1 MECSLPWRAWSSPEP
16 VAFPTSCILPLG
28 RIPARLTNRQVI
40 YTVAYTCPHYGRIH
54 TRFEPDGVYA
64 HAQAIGWYCQTTSI
78 VQRADGVF
86 TVRKVIASFLPP
98 SHLRIARCG
107 SRLFVIEKEGRISNC
122 VHLHLHG
129 ATSVPQKQLLPAQ
142 DVVDGSFEEKRE
154 NARTQERHDARLSQP
169 NLQMTHHTE
178 SFSPGV
184 PPKRILPPFGMSTGE
199 GGVTRNSSA
208 PSAPSLTRCGAEG
221 EI

>member
-78 VQRADGVF
+78 GQRADGVF

-107 SRLFVIEKEGRISNC
+107 SRLFVIEKEGRISCQNQTAYISICRVPLPFRKNNC
-122 VHLHLHG
+122 CLH
-129 ATSVPQKQLLPAQ
+129 KMLLTAA
-142 DVVDGSFEEKRE
+142 SKR
-154 NARTQERHDARLSQP
+154 NTRTQERRNAAPLP
-169 NLQMTHHTE
+169 NPT
-178 SFSPGV
+178 F
-184 PPKRILPPFGMSTGE
+184 K
-199 GGVTRNSSA
+199 
-208 PSAPSLTRCGAEG
+208 
-221 EI
+221 

>member
-1 MECSLPWRAWSSPEP
+1 M
-16 VAFPTSCILPLG
+16 
-28 RIPARLTNRQVI
+28 
-40 YTVAYTCPHYGRIH
+40 
-54 TRFEPDGVYA
+54 
-64 HAQAIGWYCQTTSI
+64 
-78 VQRADGVF
+78 F

-107 SRLFVIEKEGRISNC
+107 SRLFVIEKEGRISCQNQTAYISICMVPLPFRKNNC
-122 VHLHLHG
+122 CLY
-129 ATSVPQKQLLPAQ
+129 KMLLTAA
-142 DVVDGSFEEKRE
+142 SKR